1 MTTPTDISAE
11 LKPCPFCGG
20 QGKLETDHYTDDED
34 MDVFQYSVNCRQC
47 DLYFVPAETQQA
59 AIALW
64 NTRAADAQNA
74 DLRREID
81 AQAEALRQ
89 RDVLLERA
97 REGMLKAKMHRYDPA
112 RVYQTLKETLAALE
126 TKQVE
131 G

>member
-1 MTTPTDISAE
+1 MTEET
-11 LKPCPFCGG
+11 
-20 QGKLETDHYTDDED
+20 LEQKIDRLRDRFDFSGYSPSSNPYVAKRDEV
-34 MDVFQYSVNCRQC
+34 MQLLS
-47 DLYFVPAETQQA
+47 
-59 AIALW
+59 I
-64 NTRAADAQNA
+64 
-74 DLRREID
+74 ID